1 MYGVI
6 LAAAMMTGQS
16 APDLH
21 WRGCHGCGGN
31 YGAAYGGCYGSC
43 YGGWESLAPSHTPA
57 GCWGMPYSGYG
68 PSWPGYACAGGCGG
82 YQSAAYGAPTPMI
95 ATPAPEIAPLPV
107 KDPEVKDKP
116 KDKKKPPVDDDD
128 NQVSASNRA
137 RVIVSLPANGKLF
150 VDNLPIRNA
159 AEIKTFRTPELSK
172 GQQYFYEM
180 RAEVLVD
187 GKVVTQTRRVTLTAG
202 DLIRADFSTLGKSSD
217 VAANAR

>member
-21 WRGCHGCGGN
+21 WRGCHGCHGS
-31 YGAAYGGCYGSC
+31 YGAAYGGCYGGC

-95 ATPAPEIAPLPV
+95 ANPAPEMAPLPATE
-107 KDPEVKDKP
+107 PEVKDK
-116 KDKKKPPVDDDD
+116 KLDKKKKDDDD
-128 NQVSASNRA
+128 DDSQVSATGRA
-137 RVIVSLPANGKLF
+137 RVVVSLPANGKLF
-150 VDNLPIRNA
+150 VDDLPIRNA

-187 GKVVTQTRRVTLTAG
+187 GKVVSRTQRVTLTAG
-202 DLIRADFSTLGKSSD
+202 ETIRADFSSLGKSSD
-217 VAANAR
+217 VAANGR